1 MHRGYAMR
9 TTLDLPEK
17 SIKEAM
23 SLTQIPT
30 KAELIK
36 VALENIIEREKVR
49 GLTKYFDKVS
59 LDIDMGKIRKR

>member
-1 MHRGYAMR
+1 MR

>member
-1 MHRGYAMR
+1 MRRGYAMR